1 MAPGTATRLLLLLVP
16 LFTSPAL
23 SGIPTDPIT
32 GQQLIGESFG
42 VPGVNTTYDYV
53 IVGGGT
59 AGLVLANRLSD
70 SSNTVAV
77 IEAGSF
83 YEFSNGNISAIPRY
97 VWTGTGM
104 DLSDA
109 NPLVD
114 WMFMTEPEEGF
125 GGKKI
130 HYARGRAL
138 GGSSARNHI
147 GYQRGTRGS
156 YDKWANDV
164 GDDGFAWA
172 NFQKFFDKSITFHKV
187 DASKRRANSTPPAD
201 PAGESATSGEVS
213 ISYTNYVGPFTSW
226 ALRAVRALGMKAIPG
241 YIGGELIG
249 SSWDMRA
256 VDSKTMV
263 RDSAETAFLRP
274 ALKRSNLVVY
284 TNTMATKILFN
295 GTRAVGVE
303 LNTVGKGT
311 QLIANKEVILSAGVF
326 QSPQLLMVS
335 GIGPKATLS
344 KYGIPVIVDAPGV
357 GQGLQDHP
365 AAAVYRK
372 VNTPSSTQ
380 FNTAAKR
387 AAADAAFL
395 QDGTGAL
402 SGTGGEIIGWEKV
415 PRRLIS
421 KKTAADL
428 DAAVPKD
435 WPDLEILATEGYPGP
450 VPPDG
455 DDYVG
460 IDIALV
466 NTFSRGTV
474 SISSAST
481 LDPPVIHINFLSDPR
496 DKEVLIAAVKRAR
509 EILADKT
516 LAPVLVGAEVAP
528 GNATT
533 SDDDILDYIHRSV
546 QIFFHASSTCKM
558 GKAGDKAA
566 VVDSNGK
573 VFGAQSL
580 RVVDLSAVPFLPP
593 GHPMATVYALAEK
606 QAAAILAGS

>member
-1 MAPGTATRLLLLLVP
+1 MMMRKPLLLLLAP
-16 LFTSPAL
+16 LLACGS
-23 SGIPTDPIT
+23 PTDPIS
-32 GQQLIGESFG
+32 GQQLLGQSFG
-42 VPGVNTTYDYV
+42 VPGVNASYDYV

-59 AGLVLANRLSD
+59 AGLLLANRLSA
-70 SSNTVAV
+70 SPANTVAV
-77 IEAGSF
+77 IEAGTF

-104 DLSDA
+104 TLDDA

-114 WMFMTEPEEGF
+114 WMFTTSPEIGF
-125 GGKKI
+125 GNQSI

-147 GYQRGTRGS
+147 GYQRGTAGS
-156 YDKWANDV
+156 YDKWAADV
-164 GDDGFAWA
+164 GDAGFAWS
-172 NFQKFFDKSITFHKV
+172 NFQSFFDKSVTFHKV
-187 DASKRRANSTPPAD
+187 DASKRRANSTPPDD
-201 PAGESATSGEVS
+201 PAGARATGGEVS
-213 ISYTNYVGPFTSW
+213 VSYTNYVGPFTSW
-226 ALRAVRALGMKAIPG
+226 ALKAVRALGMKAIPG
-241 YIGGELIG
+241 YIGGVLIG
-249 SSWDMRA
+249 SSWDMRS
-256 VDSKTMV
+256 VDPKTMV

-274 ALKRSNLVVY
+274 VLKRPNLVVY
-284 TNTMATKILFN
+284 PNTMATRVLFE
-295 GTRAVGVE
+295 GTKAVGVQTDT
-303 LNTVGKGT
+303 LGKVT
-311 QLIANKEVILSAGVF
+311 RLTARKEVILSAGVF

-335 GIGPKATLS
+335 GIGPKAILS
-344 KYGIPVIVDAPGV
+344 KYGIPVIADLPGV
-357 GQGLQDHP
+357 GENLHDHP
-365 AAAVYRK
+365 AALVVHK
-372 VNTPSSTQ
+372 VKTPSSTQ

-387 AAADAAFL
+387 VAADASFL
-395 QDGTGAL
+395 RDGTGPL

-450 VPPDG
+450 IPPDDG
-455 DDYVG
+455 DYVG

-474 SISSAST
+474 SISSASS

-496 DKEVLIAAVKRAR
+496 DQEILIAAVRRAR
-509 EILADKT
+509 EIFADKT
-516 LAPVLVGAEVAP
+516 LAPVLIGDEISP
-528 GNATT
+528 GNATQ
-533 SDDDILDYIHRSV
+533 SDEDILSYIHKSA

-558 GKAGDKAA
+558 GTKGDEQA
-566 VVDSNGK
+566 VVDSKGR
-573 VFGAQSL
+573 VFGVQAL

-606 QAAAILAGS
+606 QAAAILGGT